1 MLWVSS
7 PQAYFIADTD
17 LRKDP
22 NTQRTILSRMLDIS
36 QRLLTRRG
44 LDMPRHVVFHVPCF
58 KKSVSG
64 GKLGVSVGGDFWL
77 GMHIMLGEPV
87 SLMSHRRLLWAAA
100 RRQGGRQT

>member
-22 NTQRTILSRMLDIS
+22 NMQRTILSRMLDIS

-58 KKSVSG
+58 NLRRVCR
-64 GKLGVSVGGDFWL
+64 V
-77 GMHIMLGEPV
+77 V
-87 SLMSHRRLLWAAA
+87 SLVCPLVATFGWGCTSCLGNRFP
-100 RRQGGRQT
+100 